1 MAEEASFSDLINR
14 VRSGDEHAAAELVR
28 RYEPAIRRVV
38 RFRLAPSLRRFCDSV
53 DICQAVLGKFFVY
66 AANGELELETPEHLM
81 NLLAA
86 MARNEVLKEARK
98 QRAAR
103 RDHRRD
109 TGGAVEEREVAA
121 AGETPSQEVA
131 ARELLHEVR
140 RRLTGEERRLA
151 ELRSAGHDW
160 AAVAAEV
167 GGSPEAL
174 RKQLTRAVAR
184 AMRQLGLDE
193 DGAEG

>member
-1 MAEEASFSDLINR
+1 MTEEASFLDLIRR
-14 VRSGDEHAAAELVR
+14 VRTGDEHAATELVR
-28 RYEPAIRRVV
+28 LYEPAIRRVV
-38 RFRLAPSLRRFCDSV
+38 RFRLAPSLRRFCDSEDV
-53 DICQAVLGKFFVY
+53 CQAVLGKFFVY
-66 AANGELELETPEHLM
+66 AANGEFELDTPEHLM

-86 MARNEVLKEARK
+86 MARNEVLKEARR

-109 TGGAVEEREVAA
+109 VAAALDADEVAA
-121 AGETPSQEVA
+121 DGETPSQVVA

-140 RRLTGEERRLA
+140 RRLTREERRLA

-160 AAVAAEV
+160 AAVAAQV

-184 AMRQLGLDE
+184 ALRQLGLDE
-193 DGAEG
+193 DAEE